1 MDASINPELLV
12 WARETAGLSLEE
24 VARRSGVSLSRI
36 AKVEL
41 GEAHLTTI
49 QLEKYAEA
57 CRRPVAAFY
66 LPKPPKVPEIIPD
79 FRRLENH
86 EPKAFSTE
94 LRLEIRRAQLRRI
107 EAIELA
113 AEVEEPLKNFTLSF
127 SKTTLLGEAGA
138 NLRRYLGITLQAQL
152 AWRKP
157 ESALKEW
164 KRAAEAVG
172 VLVFEVSRI
181 PVGEMRGI
189 AVSLRPLPIV
199 ILNGA
204 DEPSARIFSLF
215 HELAHLALNVS
226 AIDDGSTEGEGL
238 SAQDA
243 RTERFCNEVAGEALV
258 PSEFVEQFLKK
269 SSESTVDLDSVAN
282 LARQLSVSRDVV
294 ARRFL
299 SQGRID
305 QTLYQKWHRHFKDE
319 YEKFI
324 KDRKLKA
331 KASKSGPSFEVIQAR
346 NLSQTFVRLAF
357 DAYEQ
362 DYLSLSSVSGL
373 LGMKVKSVFA
383 LRDLVREGAGR

>member
-1 MDASINPELLV
+1 MTTPLREAS
-12 WARETAGLSLEE
+12 
-24 VARRSGVSLSRI
+24 
-36 AKVEL
+36 
-41 GEAHLTTI
+41 
-49 QLEKYAEA
+49 
-57 CRRPVAAFY
+57 
-66 LPKPPKVPEIIPD
+66 
-79 FRRLENH
+79 
-86 EPKAFSTE
+86 
-94 LRLEIRRAQLRRI
+94 
-107 EAIELA
+107 
-113 AEVEEPLKNFTLSF
+113 
-127 SKTTLLGEAGA
+127 A

-181 PVGEMRGI
+181 PVGQMRGI

-215 HELAHLALNVS
+215 HELAHLAFNVS

-269 SSESTVDLDSVAN
+269 SSEITVDLDSVAD

-299 SQGRID
+299 SHGRID

-346 NLSQTFVRLAF
+346 NLSQTFVRLAC